1 MGRQANA
8 SSHNRLQH
16 FAFCRFFHREKTLY
30 RLVHDFLAVPLD
42 PGCYAA
48 RVEVMHFD
56 GLASVRWVRARVSS
70 KRDSP
75 NREQL
80 TSCAAPFPCC
90 KPRRAPFPCWPAST
104 GADPNQNP

>member
-42 PGCYAA
+42 PGRGDAFRRTCERPLGARAGFLQTRFTKSRAA
-48 RVEVMHFD
+48 HE
-56 GLASVRWVRARVSS
+56 L
-70 KRDSP
+70 
-75 NREQL
+75 
-80 TSCAAPFPCC
+80 
-90 KPRRAPFPCWPAST
+90 RRTLPLL
-104 GADPNQNP
+104 